1 MEKTR
6 ESLTLTYPHD
16 LYRRFKEDEYLP
28 LDAKV
33 DRIDKTCKDRFMA
46 SRKGTYDQKAKE
58 GNVVEV
64 LMLEHNLEL
73 EKLHQKGNDLMTN
86 IRVSCEQRQLEQRK
100 REKTYEEGMLEHM
113 QEKSV
118 GIEEKLSKI
127 HDRWATLRS
136 RHNDEPSKF
145 LKTLKLLQTQIL
157 EVMQERD
164 DIIQTI
170 KNDLIRINAS
180 HTSMLE
186 KQDYDLH
193 YLMQRVNN
201 YLKHLKQCY
210 ARQILKLDETINQFH
225 QDEYER
231 LYKCRHEFSNEI
243 IVGKDITSMLDNI
256 DKKYDA
262 EREYQASLQIKF
274 RELRTEYDEVTH
286 SFRMIMEKDQEN
298 MEMELEE
305 KTATYFSNSLKFNY
319 NYQVLEKKNTENA
332 NQIVYEAQKK
342 IWLKLVNLASNLRKE
357 ISETK
362 NTFKTKSFEIEDNCQ
377 KIRDRLSKLEVKA
390 KIAIRDNESKFQNIL
405 KMNLEEA
412 NDLLSQ
418 ICAFNKIFFKE
429 HLGIR
434 WELPDLNN
442 LVDSNLESLQMSGKS
457 PRSGSTDSEEAQI
470 TRNLT
475 EKYDWKLIQNVFET
489 IVGSMNYMIDKDL
502 PKVFQLCNMTP
513 EEQKIAQLANIFSA
527 VGLENSDSL
536 RKFFTN
542 LELLAHCSQCEDEK
556 VIEIHGQGKAQ
567 TISTIGSPSLSNDS
581 DKSSF
586 VVPNADDKID
596 NVSLDLD
603 LMRLIEDLNRNS
615 TDQTTTDSIHQLS
628 VNYAHILSALE
639 MTIKSMETEKSHENG
654 KKKKRNGILD
664 LCINPAQRKDQ
675 IELLWTNYRTIFPEE
690 HAHLWSSLECGLS
703 DYLVQL
709 KIREK
714 LHGDC
719 DRLRRQNAQLK
730 YMLQEVLQT
739 N

>member
-1 MEKTR
+1 MDQKR
-6 ESLTLTYPHD
+6 DSFTLTYPHD

-28 LDAKV
+28 LDAKSN
-33 DRIDKTCKDRFMA
+33 RIDKTCEDRFMA
-46 SRKGTYDQKAKE
+46 SRKGAYDQKATE

-64 LMLEHNLEL
+64 QMLEHNLEL
-73 EKLHQKGNDLMTN
+73 EKLHQKGNVLMTN

-100 REKTYEEGMLEHM
+100 REKTYEEGMLEHI

-118 GIEEKLSKI
+118 GIEEKLVKI
-127 HDRWATLRS
+127 HDRWSKLKS
-136 RHNDEPSKF
+136 RQNDEPSKF
-145 LKTLKLLQTQIL
+145 LKTLKLLKTQIL

-170 KNDLIRINAS
+170 KNDLVRINAS
-180 HTSMLE
+180 HKSMLE

-201 YLKHLKQCY
+201 YLNNLKQCY

-256 DKKYDA
+256 DRKCDA
-262 EREYQASLQIKF
+262 EREYRASLQIKF

-305 KTATYFSNSLKFNY
+305 KTAMYFYNSLKFNY

-342 IWLKLVNLASNLRKE
+342 IWLKLVTSASNLRKE
-357 ISETK
+357 ISEAK
-362 NTFKTKSFEIEDNCQ
+362 NSFRTKSLEIDDHCQ
-377 KIRDRLSKLEVKA
+377 KIRDRLSKLKVKA
-390 KIAIRDNESKFQNIL
+390 KIAIRDNESKFQSIL
-405 KMNLEEA
+405 KMNIEEA

-418 ICAFNKIFFKE
+418 ICAFNKIFFEE

-442 LVDSNLESLQMSGKS
+442 LVDSNFESLQMSAK
-457 PRSGSTDSEEAQI
+457 PKRSVSIDSEEKQI
-470 TRNLT
+470 NRSVN
-475 EKYDWKLIQNVFET
+475 ERYDWKLIQNVFET
-489 IVGSMNYMIDKDL
+489 IAGSMDYMIDKDL
-502 PKVFQLCNMTP
+502 TKVFELCNMSP
-513 EEQKIAQLANIFSA
+513 EEQKIAQLANVFSA
-527 VGLENSDSL
+527 VGLENSNSL
-536 RKFFTN
+536 TKFFTN
-542 LELLAHCSQCEDEK
+542 LELLAHCSHCEDEK

-567 TISTIGSPSLSNDS
+567 IISTVGSPSPSNDS

-596 NVSLDLD
+596 NVSLDLNFD
-603 LMRLIEDLNRNS
+603 A
-615 TDQTTTDSIHQLS
+615 TH
-628 VNYAHILSALE
+628 
-639 MTIKSMETEKSHENG
+639 
-654 KKKKRNGILD
+654 
-664 LCINPAQRKDQ
+664 
-675 IELLWTNYRTIFPEE
+675 
-690 HAHLWSSLECGLS
+690 
-703 DYLVQL
+703 
-709 KIREK
+709 
-714 LHGDC
+714 
-719 DRLRRQNAQLK
+719 
-730 YMLQEVLQT
+730 
-739 N
+739 